1 MVTPMASTPEDLA
14 ALMPFARLA
23 GVQLLSAAPQEVR
36 GRLDWSPD
44 RCTTGG
50 ILHGGAL
57 LTLADSLG
65 GVCAYLNL
73 REGGR
78 TATLESKTNFIRPV
92 RGGRVEGTARPLHTG
107 RTTIV
112 VETRLVDA
120 EGRLVS
126 LTIQTQAVSG

>member
-1 MVTPMASTPEDLA
+1 MASTPKELVQM
-14 ALMPFARLA
+14 MPFAQMI
-23 GVQLLSAAPQEVR
+23 GVEIVSAAPEEVR
-36 GRLDWSPD
+36 GRLDWAAD

-73 REGGR
+73 REGQS
-78 TATLESKTNFIRPV
+78 TATLESKTNFIRAV
-92 RGGRVEGTARPLHTG
+92 REGSVVGTAHPLHVG

-112 VETRLVDA
+112 VETRLHDGQ
-120 EGRLVS
+120 GRLVS
-126 LTIQTQAVSG
+126 ITLQTQAVIE

>member
-1 MVTPMASTPEDLA
+1 MAPTPEQLS

-23 GVQLLSAAPQEVR
+23 GVELLSARPEEVR
-36 GRLDWSPD
+36 GRLRWSAE
-44 RCTTGG
+44 RCTAGG

-73 REGGR
+73 EEGQR
-78 TATLESKTNFIRPV
+78 TVTLESKTNFMRAV
-92 RGGRVEGTARPLHTG
+92 REAQVEGAAHPLHRG

-112 VETRLVDA
+112 VETRLVDGV
-120 EGRLVS
+120 GRLVS
-126 LTIQTQAVSG
+126 LTLQTQAIIG

>member
-1 MVTPMASTPEDLA
+1 MASTPEDLA

-23 GVQLLSAAPQEVR
+23 GIEILSAAPEEVR
-36 GRLDWSPD
+36 GRLEWSPE

-50 ILHGGAL
+50 MLHGGAL

-73 REGGR
+73 REDQS

-92 RGGRVEGTARPLHTG
+92 REGQVEGIARPLHTG

-112 VETRLVDA
+112 VETRLLDA
-120 EGRLVS
+120 AGRLVS
-126 LTIQTQAVSG
+126 LTIQTQAVIG

>member
-1 MVTPMASTPEDLA
+1 MTPTPEQLA

-23 GVQLLSAAPQEVR
+23 GIELLSAAPEEVR
-36 GRLDWSPD
+36 GRLEWSAD

-50 ILHGGAL
+50 VLHGGAL

-73 REGGR
+73 REGQS
-78 TATLESKTNFIRPV
+78 TATLESKTNFIRPLRDGHV
-92 RGGRVEGTARPLHTG
+92 VGTARAVHTG

-120 EGRLVS
+120 EGRLIS
-126 LTIQTQAVSG
+126 LTLQTQAVIG

>member
-1 MVTPMASTPEDLA
+1 MASTPEQLT

-23 GVQLLSAAPQEVR
+23 GIQLLSAAPEEVR
-36 GRLDWSPD
+36 GRLDWSAE

-50 ILHGGAL
+50 MLHGGAL

-65 GVCAYLNL
+65 GVLAYLNL
-73 REGGR
+73 REGQR

-92 RGGRVEGTARPLHTG
+92 REGHVEGTARPLHTG
-107 RTTIV
+107 RTTMV

-120 EGRLVS
+120 AGRLVA
-126 LTIQTQAVSG
+126 LTLQTQAVIG